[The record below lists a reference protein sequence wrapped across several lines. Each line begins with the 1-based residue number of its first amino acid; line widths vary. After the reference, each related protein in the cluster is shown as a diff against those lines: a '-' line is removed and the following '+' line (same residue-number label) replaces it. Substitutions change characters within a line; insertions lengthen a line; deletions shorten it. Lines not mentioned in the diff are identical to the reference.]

1 MPTSTKKSSS
11 KAKKASKKSTAKK
24 KSAVKKK
31 STATKSR
38 KKTTKKKVAKKSTA
52 TKSNARSPK
61 ALVCADGKECFWTTD
76 GQILKDLIELRD
88 ALKSMDEKVFA
99 AHVNRERN
107 DFAEWVEQVLKDA
120 ECAAALRK
128 SRKPRTARTVVVR
141 HLKFYNV

>member
-1 MPTSTKKSSS
+1 MPTSTKKSSP
-11 KAKKASKKSTAKK
+11 KAKKVSKKSTAKK

-31 STATKSR
+31 STAKKSV
-38 KKTTKKKVAKKSTA
+38 KKTTKKAAKKSTA

-88 ALKSMDEKVFA
+88 ALKSMDEKIFA
-99 AHVNRERN
+99 VHVNRERN
-107 DFAEWVEQVLKDA
+107 DFAEWVEQVLQDA

-128 SRKPRTARTVVVR
+128 SRKPRTAQTVVVR